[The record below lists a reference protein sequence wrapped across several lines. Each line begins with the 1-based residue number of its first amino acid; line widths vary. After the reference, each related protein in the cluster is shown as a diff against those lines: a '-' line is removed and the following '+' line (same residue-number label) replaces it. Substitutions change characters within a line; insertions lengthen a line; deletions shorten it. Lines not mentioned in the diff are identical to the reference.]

1 MSNKKSTNAKRAGV
15 TALPS
20 DPQSIVTFIELVKLR
35 SLAPSTQVE
44 YLRYVRKL
52 GSRLQCDPATLDEPQ
67 VRAYLLRLKQEH
79 SYSSSSMRSAVAALS
94 AFYNLHLDRGWALF
108 SLVRTRD
115 PQRLPVVLS
124 RVQVAALINAVRTDR
139 FAMIL
144 RVIYACGLRV
154 SEALRL
160 EVRDIRRDG
169 PSIHVR
175 EAKGNKERLVP
186 LPNGT
191 YRALQLFWKT
201 HRHPRFLFPSVGRG
215 WKENPNLAERLGK
228 AEHPIRV
235 GAVQTCV
242 RNARAVAGLSEEVCV
257 HTLRHSYATHLLEEG
272 VSIRLISAF
281 LGHSSLETTLIY
293 THLTAVNEASARAA
307 LERLEPPVT

>member
-1 MSNKKSTNAKRAGV
+1 MSHKKSTNAKRAGV
-15 TALPS
+15 AALPS
-20 DPQSIVTFIELVKLR
+20 DPQSIVAFIELVKLR

-44 YLRYVRKL
+44 YVRYVRKL
-52 GSRLQCDPATLDEPQ
+52 GSRLQCDPSTLEESQ
-67 VRAYLLRLKQEH
+67 VRAYLLRLKHEH
-79 SYSSSSMRSAVAALS
+79 AYSSSSMRSAVAALT
-94 AFYNLHLDRGWALF
+94 AFYNLHLGREWKLF
-108 SLVRTRD
+108 SLVRSPD
-115 PQRLPVVLS
+115 VQRLPVVLS
-124 RVQVAALINAVRTDR
+124 RAQVSALLGAVRTDR
-139 FAMIL
+139 FAMVL

-169 PSIHVR
+169 PSVHVR

-186 LPNGT
+186 LPTGT
-191 YRALQLFWKT
+191 YRALQAFWKT

-215 WKENPNLAERLGK
+215 WKETPGLAERLGK

-242 RNARAVAGLSEEVCV
+242 RNARAVVGLPEEVCV

-272 VSIRLISAF
+272 VSIRLISAY

-293 THLTAVNEASARAA
+293 THLTVVNEASARAA
-307 LERLEPPVT
+307 LERLEPPVS